1 VSVIDTSTESLA
13 ATINLPAGSDPN
25 GVAVTPDGQFA
36 YVADNGTASVSMINT
51 SSDVVTAISGLGSKP
66 YGVALT
72 PNGSTLYVTN
82 AGGTTVNAI
91 STTSNAVIAT
101 ITVGSNPSGVAVS
114 PNGAFVY
121 VTNTS
126 SNTVSVI
133 TTNANTVADTINSGF
148 NAPLGV
154 QFTPDGS
161 HAYVANA
168 SSSDSV
174 SVITVAT
181 NIVTSSISV
190 GASPTGVAVSPDGS
204 AVYVTNENSNTVSV
218 IDTETNTISDLV
230 TVNVGVEPYG
240 VAVTPDG
247 SYAYVT
253 NADAGTV
260 SVIPTEFNIVQSPPL
275 SGRADAGSAYT
286 NQVDTSG
293 NLGSVTFTTADTSP
307 DVLVS
312 PTGTVTASGSVP
324 PGSYSVSGTDADP
337 AGDLGNWAFTL
348 VVVQPPAVT
357 SVAPATGPVA
367 GGTQVAIGGSHFD
380 AGAGATTV
388 MFGVT
393 GGTNV
398 SCSSTTSCTAMSP
411 MGSAGT
417 VDVLVTSD
425 GVASTATGAD
435 HFTYLGPPAV
445 TAVTPNTGPLAG
457 GITVV
462 VTGSGFVS
470 GSTAVAFGADP
481 ATVLSCGASSCQVE
495 APPEA
500 TGPVDVSVMSPLGT
514 SVDSSADTFTY
525 LPVPAIS
532 GVTPSSGPVTGGTVV
547 SLSGSGFTPGAS
559 VVRFG
564 ATPGTAT
571 SCASPIACTATSPV
585 GVAGV
590 VDVGVTTP
598 NGGSASTADDHYSY
612 LDIVPTLVSAS
623 VLSGPV
629 VGGTRTTVVGT
640 GFVPGSTV
648 FSFGAAPATATTC
661 PSTTSCSVTS
671 PAGGVGPVE
680 LTVVTP
686 GGPSATGI
694 VFTYI
699 ALVVNPVPT
708 AGPAPIP
715 VPLVPSYRLAAA
727 DGGIFDGAGARFF
740 GSTGSIRLNQ
750 PLVGMATTPDG
761 NGYWLVAGD
770 GGIFTFGDAGFYGST
785 GLLRLDAPIVGMVST
800 PDGRGYWLVASDGG
814 IFTFGDAGFYGS
826 TGALRLDAPIVGM
839 ASTVDGR
846 GYYLVAGDG
855 GVFTFGDAQFH
866 GSAGGDRVVRPIVGM
881 ATDVASGGYWLVAS
895 DGGIFAFDAP
905 FYGSGGGH
913 PLNRPVVGMAASPD
927 GAGYWLVA
935 TDGGVFSFGAA
946 PFHGSAGSLR
956 LNDPIVGMAAT

>member
-1 VSVIDTSTESLA
+1 M
-13 ATINLPAGSDPN
+13 GSD
-25 GVAVTPDGQFA
+25 
-36 YVADNGTASVSMINT
+36 
-51 SSDVVTAISGLGSKP
+51 
-66 YGVALT
+66 
-72 PNGSTLYVTN
+72 
-82 AGGTTVNAI
+82 
-91 STTSNAVIAT
+91 
-101 ITVGSNPSGVAVS
+101 
-114 PNGAFVY
+114 
-121 VTNTS
+121 
-126 SNTVSVI
+126 
-133 TTNANTVADTINSGF
+133 
-148 NAPLGV
+148 
-154 QFTPDGS
+154 
-161 HAYVANA
+161 
-168 SSSDSV
+168 
-174 SVITVAT
+174 
-181 NIVTSSISV
+181 
-190 GASPTGVAVSPDGS
+190 
-204 AVYVTNENSNTVSV
+204 
-218 IDTETNTISDLV
+218 
-230 TVNVGVEPYG
+230 
-240 VAVTPDG
+240 
-247 SYAYVT
+247 
-253 NADAGTV
+253 
-260 SVIPTEFNIVQSPPL
+260 
-275 SGRADAGSAYT
+275 
-286 NQVDTSG
+286 
-293 NLGSVTFTTADTSP
+293 
-307 DVLVS
+307 
-312 PTGTVTASGSVP
+312 
-324 PGSYSVSGTDADP
+324 
-337 AGDLGNWAFTL
+337 
-348 VVVQPPAVT
+348 
-357 SVAPATGPVA
+357 
-367 GGTQVAIGGSHFD
+367 
-380 AGAGATTV
+380 
-388 MFGVT
+388 
-393 GGTNV
+393 
-398 SCSSTTSCTAMSP
+398 
-411 MGSAGT
+411 GT

-435 HFTYLGPPAV
+435 HFTYLGLPAV

-598 NGGSASTADDHYSY
+598 NGGSASTGADHYSY

-699 ALVVNPVPT
+699 ALVANPVPT

-855 GVFTFGDAQFH
+855 GVFTFGDAQFQ
-866 GSAGGDRVVRPIVGM
+866 GSAGGDRVVRPIVGMATDVASGGYWLVASDGGIFTFGDAGFYGSTGALRLDAPIVGMASTVDGRGYYLVAGDGGVFTFGDAQFQGSVGGDRVVRPIVGM